1 MAGKQDHKQSNEDM
15 VEHIVDLVEER
26 AERIETEKANEAVAN
41 QAAE

>member
-26 AERIETEKANEAVAN
+26 AERIEAEKANEAAAN
-41 QAAE
+41 QSAE